1 MTCRVHLDEQQFKE
15 FSTFLKG
22 GTVEKFL
29 RLLNIP
35 IIECVKEVKTDLV
48 IDFTPD
54 NYTSKV
60 VGL

>member
-1 MTCRVHLDEQQFKE
+1 MGEA
-15 FSTFLKG
+15 
-22 GTVEKFL
+22 VEKLL